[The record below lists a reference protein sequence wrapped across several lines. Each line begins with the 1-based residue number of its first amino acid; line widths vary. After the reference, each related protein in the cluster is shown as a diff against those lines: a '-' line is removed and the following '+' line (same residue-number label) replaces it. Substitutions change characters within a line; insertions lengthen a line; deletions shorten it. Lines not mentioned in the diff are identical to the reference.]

1 MSSASDLRRDQD
13 QASLTALFVR
23 AQGEV
28 QAEGVLNCRASKI
41 VLRLNLPTLASQGL
55 PPQWRDACLIEIHLP
70 ARYPFEPPS
79 ARVLNKVWHPNVFL
93 NGNICVGRRWQATE
107 GLDLF
112 VARIGR
118 LLVFDPMLVNLNSVA
133 NQAAALWYRSAL
145 YSHAQAFPSVR
156 PSATHWLQDPRGA
169 NSQSPRSVL
178 ECPSCA
184 AQLRLPTGRT
194 GVVQCPRCRHE
205 FEART

>member
-13 QASLTALFVR
+13 QASLAALFIR

-28 QAEGVLNCRASKI
+28 QAEAALNCRASKI
-41 VLRLNLPTLASQGL
+41 ALHLNLPTLASPGL
-55 PPQWRDACLIEIHLP
+55 PPQWQASCTIEIYLP

-79 ARVLNKVWHPNVFL
+79 ARVLNKIWHPNVFL
-93 NGNICVGRRWQATE
+93 NGNICLGSRWQATE

-112 VARIGR
+112 VARVAR

-145 YSHAQAFPSVR
+145 LSHSRAFPSVR
-156 PSATHWLQDPRGA
+156 PSATHWLQDPRGG
-169 NSQSPRSVL
+169 NSLSPRSL
-178 ECPSCA
+178 YKCPGCA
-184 AQLRLPTGRT
+184 TQLRLPSGRT